1 MRILRTAAEVRAAVG
16 DARRRDATVGLV
28 PTMGAFHDGHTSLMR
43 AARDAHDIV
52 VVSLFVNPT
61 QFAPTED
68 LAAYPRDEQRDTR
81 LAEQVGVD
89 ILFAPSV
96 AEMYP
101 DGFATT
107 IHVSGL
113 TDVMDGAAR
122 PGHFDGVATVVAKLF
137 GIVAP
142 DAAYFG
148 QKDAQQVLVI
158 RRVARDLNL
167 PVRIVACP
175 IVREPDGLAMSSR
188 NVYLD
193 AAARVR
199 ATALHR
205 ALAAAEELVARG
217 VTGAD
222 AILAAARA
230 ELHAAGIQPE
240 YLDLRSPEDLTEVD
254 RVAPTALLAVAARV
268 GAARLIDN
276 TILEAH

>member
-1 MRILRTAAEVRAAVG
+1 MRILRTAADVRAAVAG
-16 DARRRDATVGLV
+16 ARARNASIGLV
-28 PTMGAFHDGHTSLMR
+28 PTMGAFHDGHISLMR
-43 AARDAHDIV
+43 AARDAHDLV

-61 QFAPTED
+61 QFGPAED
-68 LAAYPRDEQRDTR
+68 LAAYPRDEQRDAR
-81 LAEQVGVD
+81 IAEQAGVD

-101 DGFATT
+101 HGFSTT

-148 QKDAQQVLVI
+148 QKDAQQVLVV

-167 PVRIVACP
+167 PVRVVACP

-193 AAARVR
+193 AADR
-199 ATALHR
+199 
-205 ALAAAEELVARG
+205 
-217 VTGAD
+217 
-222 AILAAARA
+222 ARA
-230 ELHAAGIQPE
+230 
-240 YLDLRSPEDLTEVD
+240 D
-254 RVAPTALLAVAARV
+254 RK
-268 GAARLIDN
+268 
-276 TILEAH
+276 